1 MRRKE
6 VPENDSIKKGNPQ
19 REKFILTA
27 EDNPQNL
34 KLVRNLLHPSGYR
47 TLKAAD
53 GKQAIELAKDN
64 KPNLI
69 SMDIRM
75 PVMNGFEAMG
85 ISKNDDQTKNIPIVA
100 LTAFPILRY
109 VEMKKE
115 H

>member
-1 MRRKE
+1 M
-6 VPENDSIKKGNPQ
+6 
-19 REKFILTA
+19 TA

-75 PVMNGFEAMG
+75 PVINGFEAMR

-100 LTAFPILRY
+100 LTAFPMRGDEERTLSSKVSEYILC
-109 VEMKKE
+109 EEEKHE
-115 H
+115 